1 VAARELTP
9 IAVQHLVRD
18 ALGRIDLDKL
28 APTKGMLKRFF
39 STEAWEPTDD
49 DALAA
54 LIGPGQG
61 WWTQSLDDNL
71 TLEFGWRDGMF
82 HLDVVPALLD
92 TFDAT
97 VVPEATP
104 NPRTLRFV
112 TGPIHD
118 GPSRW
123 YASVDASDDPRATHI
138 FNVSHAVENV
148 LVGPDFVAVG
158 LRRPD
163 DWPELLTPITHIVE
177 TEFASGPVSSRDAQP
192 VYKPSES
199 SNRQRNSS
207 GSRHH
212 TTLERAWRNLG
223 RLHPDRPDDLQ
234 KIVAAISSPEA
245 PNRQVAAR
253 LLIDADPTVADKAWN
268 ALLDDP
274 SRSVR
279 RATVDAVVDAE
290 RNELRPLLERAL
302 ADHDPWIRWKALRG
316 LAELG
321 IAQSRHAVSPLIH
334 DSDFRVRLEATTA
347 LQH

>member
-18 ALGRIDLDKL
+18 ALGRVDLDRL
-28 APTKGMLKRFF
+28 APTKGLLKRFF
-39 STEAWEPTDD
+39 STEAWGPADD

-61 WWTQSLDDNL
+61 WWTHRLDDNL
-71 TLEFGWRDGMF
+71 TLEFGWRDGLF
-82 HLDVVPALLD
+82 HLDVVPAPLGALD
-92 TFDAT
+92 AA

-158 LRRPD
+158 LTRPD
-163 DWPELLTPITHIVE
+163 DWPGLLTPITHIVE
-177 TEFASGPVSSRDAQP
+177 TEFASGPVSSRDAEP
-192 VYKPSES
+192 TYKASES
-199 SNRQRNSS
+199 SNRQRDP
-207 GSRHH
+207 SRHAH
-212 TTLERAWRNLG
+212 HSTLERAWRNLG

-234 KIVAAISSPEA
+234 KIVGALSSPDA
-245 PNRQVAAR
+245 ADRQVAAR
-253 LLIDADPTVADKAWN
+253 LLIDADPTIADNAWN

-279 RATVDAVVDAE
+279 RATVDAIVDAQ

-302 ADHDPWIRWKALRG
+302 TDHDSWIRWKALRG

-321 IAQSRHAVSPLIH
+321 IAPSRHAVTPLTN